1 MIVLEYPNIKTFL
14 QKVML
19 QIVFRMI
26 TKDKNTALWAYV
38 ISTLDIEWIV
48 PTFYK
53 KELQKTNQKRF
64 RAKNTN
70 KEIMW

>member
-1 MIVLEYPNIKTFL
+1 MLIRKIIRKILNLNLVIVLEYPNIKTFL

-38 ISTLDIEWIV
+38 ISTLDIE
-48 PTFYK
+48 
-53 KELQKTNQKRF
+53 
-64 RAKNTN
+64 
-70 KEIMW
+70 

>member
-1 MIVLEYPNIKTFL
+1 MLILIKKIIRKILNLNLVIVLEYPNIKTFL

-38 ISTLDIEWIV
+38 ISTLDIE
-48 PTFYK
+48 
-53 KELQKTNQKRF
+53 
-64 RAKNTN
+64 
-70 KEIMW
+70 